1 MQLLVPA
8 GGGKGSKRRP
18 GTAGRKAQLNFG
30 KKLGLPAAAVAGQ
43 HQIMLGAQV
52 PSTAKANSQLDLEV
66 YKLRPRVIH
75 QERERLYDDVMKQR
89 MTTNN
94 LKDENTRLRTK
105 LQIVE
110 VELQRKDKVIDDL
123 ILQQEAS
130 YGLPHQ
136 AGANKFSTGNHRIG
150 GALKSDTHLVIN
162 LKRKVK
168 DLQNESARRA
178 DEVEAL
184 KRNIRSTR

>member
-1 MQLLVPA
+1 MQLLVP
-8 GGGKGSKRRP
+8 GKPTKRRP

-30 KKLGLPAAAVAGQ
+30 KKLGLPQAAVPGT
-43 HQIMLGAQV
+43 HQIMLGQV

-110 VELQRKDKVIDDL
+110 GELQRKDKVIDDL
-123 ILQQEAS
+123 IL
-130 YGLPHQ
+130 
-136 AGANKFSTGNHRIG
+136 
-150 GALKSDTHLVIN
+150 
-162 LKRKVK
+162 
-168 DLQNESARRA
+168 
-178 DEVEAL
+178 
-184 KRNIRSTR
+184 

>member
-1 MQLLVPA
+1 MP
-8 GGGKGSKRRP
+8 GKPPKRRP

-30 KKLGLPAAAVAGQ
+30 KKLGLPGPAHVSMGQ
-43 HQIMLGAQV
+43 APG
-52 PSTAKANSQLDLEV
+52 STNAKASSQIDLEV
-66 YKLRPRVIH
+66 HKLRPRVIH

-123 ILQQEAS
+123 I
-130 YGLPHQ
+130 
-136 AGANKFSTGNHRIG
+136 
-150 GALKSDTHLVIN
+150 V
-162 LKRKVK
+162 
-168 DLQNESARRA
+168 
-178 DEVEAL
+178 
-184 KRNIRSTR
+184 